1 MFFVRALFF
10 FFERHLFFWV
20 WVQVL
25 QRRFF
30 VLLSSIRGFPQAMEV
45 AGVRSIHLHDGTV
58 LLVFDDSMAT
68 SMRCWPLETLFRRS
82 MVRVSVDTGCDSDTQ
97 VSVETDCEDWRRR
110 YVDSVTDCM
119 RQIEDL
125 ARKHHLP
132 LSSFPVYGQLELM
145 KGDLL
150 WNAYTQPEDAASLLM
165 QVHAA
170 LILWRDP

>member
-1 MFFVRALFF
+1 MGRCLNVLRASAF

-97 VSVETDCEDWRRR
+97 VSVERLT
-110 YVDSVTDCM
+110 VK
-119 RQIEDL
+119 I
-125 ARKHHLP
+125 
-132 LSSFPVYGQLELM
+132 G
-145 KGDLL
+145 
-150 WNAYTQPEDAASLLM
+150 AA
-165 QVHAA
+165 
-170 LILWRDP
+170 DT

>member
-1 MFFVRALFF
+1 M
-10 FFERHLFFWV
+10 
-20 WVQVL
+20 
-25 QRRFF
+25 
-30 VLLSSIRGFPQAMEV
+30 
-45 AGVRSIHLHDGTV
+45 
-58 LLVFDDSMAT
+58 
-68 SMRCWPLETLFRRS
+68 
-82 MVRVSVDTGCDSDTQ
+82 RVSVDTGCDSDTQ

-150 WNAYTQPEDAASLLM
+150 WNAYTQTTQNPLNENPLNLDP
-165 QVHAA
+165 
-170 LILWRDP
+170 LIKGKTL